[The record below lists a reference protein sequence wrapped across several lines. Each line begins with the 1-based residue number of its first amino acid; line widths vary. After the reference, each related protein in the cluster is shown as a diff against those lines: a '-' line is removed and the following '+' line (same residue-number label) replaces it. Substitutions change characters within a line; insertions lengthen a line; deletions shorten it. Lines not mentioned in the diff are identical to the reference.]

1 MRYAP
6 TYKKHWIIIFLFS
19 LALLLRILHIY
30 FIVPNPFFHHPV
42 GDEKEHYEWALKIIE
57 GDVFSVHK
65 GAFFRSPGYPYFLA
79 FLLFITGEN
88 LFLVRILQ
96 AIIGSFSVVLIYLI
110 AEKKFGK
117 KVALLSG
124 FISAGYPLFIY
135 YSAMLLDTT
144 FYIFLVLLVLFFSL
158 KIEEKKTCLWVFL
171 SGLFMAFNCIIRP
184 NLLIFIPFH
193 IVWIAIMLVSH
204 TSWRQIYSDL
214 IQRWKFV
221 AGSIILYLI
230 PIFIIISSIMLRNY
244 LLEKDFYLIAT
255 NGDLN
260 FYLANNPDKE
270 LTLNLRPGLE
280 WEMFLQT
287 PYLELGENISKKE
300 VQLFWRKKYLDYIKK
315 RPFIFLLDKVVNL
328 YNFFDG
334 YEYREIQMYDYYF
347 KQSPILKIPI
357 SFYIISPL
365 SLIGIA
371 FGIRKFRENNLL
383 ILFVGVYAFSVVLFF
398 VYSRYRLPIVPVLI
412 MFASYTVVRMIGEMR
427 KRYYYCF
434 AIVYSVFLA
443 YFYIFYIW
451 NQPDERETVTR
462 HLCRN
467 NLRAKARVTCN
478 KPDEKTMES
487 WWTHYNLGLVYY
499 DEGDF
504 NKAITELR
512 EAEEI
517 RSDNMDTHYVLANVY
532 KKSFR
537 FREAIGKF
545 KVVLKELKEKYI
557 VYNVIIS
564 RIDKEI
570 GECYLK
576 TRDSKSAEKY
586 YLEALSFDNTD
597 AVTYNA
603 LGIIESYKGNKD
615 NARKLFE
622 DSLKLKPDYQDAK
635 ENLKRL

>member
-6 TYKKHWIIIFLFS
+6 TYKKHWLIISLFS

-30 FIVPNPFFHHPV
+30 FIIPNPFFNHPV
-42 GDEKEHYEWALKIIE
+42 GDEKEHYEWALKIID
-57 GDVFSVHK
+57 GDLFSVHK

-79 FLLFITGEN
+79 LLLFITGKN

-96 AIIGSFSVVLIYLI
+96 AIIGSFSVILIYLI

-117 KVALLSG
+117 KVSMLSG
-124 FISAGYPLFIY
+124 FISACYPLFVY
-135 YSAMLLDTT
+135 YNAMLLDTT

-158 KIEEKKTCLWVFL
+158 KIEEKKTRLWVFL
-171 SGLFMAFNCIIRP
+171 AGLFMALNCIIRP

-193 IVWIAIMLVSH
+193 IVWIASVLVMPAGCRH
-204 TSWRQIYSDL
+204 LYSDL
-214 IQRWKFV
+214 IRKWKFV
-221 AGSIILYLI
+221 AVSIIIYLI
-230 PIFIIISSIMLRNY
+230 PIFVIISSITLRNY
-244 LLEKDFYLIAT
+244 HLEKDFYLIAT

-260 FYLANNPDKE
+260 FYLANNPDKVF
-270 LTLNLRPGLE
+270 TLNLRPGLE

-300 VQLFWRKKYLDYIKK
+300 VQLFWRKKYLEYIKQS
-315 RPFIFLLDKVVNL
+315 PFIFLLDKLVNL

-371 FGIRKFRENNLL
+371 FAIRKFRENSLL
-383 ILFVGVYAFSVVLFF
+383 ILFVGVFTFSVILFS
-398 VYSRYRLPIVPVLI
+398 VYSRYRLPVVPVLI
-412 MFASYTVVRMIGEMR
+412 MFASYTIIRGIEEIREKNSLFVT
-427 KRYYYCF
+427 
-434 AIVYSVFLA
+434 IVCS
-443 YFYIFYIW
+443 IFIMCLFIY
-451 NQPDERETVTR
+451 
-462 HLCRN
+462 LS
-467 NLRAKARVTCN
+467 L
-478 KPDEKTMES
+478 KPNEKTMEN

-504 NKAITELR
+504 NKAITELK
-512 EAEEI
+512 EAEKI

-537 FREAIGKF
+537 FQEAVGKF
-545 KVVLKELKEKYI
+545 KIVLKELKEKYI

-576 TRDSKSAEKY
+576 ARDSKSAEKY
-586 YLEALSFDNTD
+586 YLEALSFDNGD

-615 NARKLFE
+615 KARSLFE

>member
-6 TYKKHWIIIFLFS
+6 TYKKHWLIIFLFS

-42 GDEKEHYEWALKIIE
+42 GDEKEYYEWALKIIE
-57 GDVFSVHK
+57 GDVFSIHK

-110 AEKKFGK
+110 TEKKFDK
-117 KVALLSG
+117 KIAVLSG
-124 FISAGYPLFIY
+124 FISACYPLFIY

-158 KIEEKKTCLWVFL
+158 KIEEKKTRLWVFL
-171 SGLFMAFNCIIRP
+171 AGLFMALNCIIRP
-184 NLLIFIPFH
+184 NLLIFIPYH
-193 IVWIAIMLVSH
+193 IVWIVITLVSP
-204 TSWRQIYSDL
+204 TSLRHLRVGL
-214 IQRWKFV
+214 IQKWKFV

-230 PIFIIISSIMLRNY
+230 PIFIIISSITLRNY

-270 LTLNLRPGLE
+270 ITLNLRPGLE

-300 VQLFWRKKYLDYIKK
+300 VQLFWRKKYLEYIKQ

-357 SFYIISPL
+357 SFYSISPL
-365 SLIGIA
+365 ALIGIA
-371 FGIRKFRENNLL
+371 FGIRRFRENSLL
-383 ILFVGVYAFSVVLFF
+383 ILFVGVFTFSVIIFN
-398 VYSRYRLPIVPVLI
+398 VYSRYRLPAVPVLI
-412 MFASYTVVRMIGEMR
+412 MFASYPIVRMIDEVR
-427 KRYYYCF
+427 KRNYYTF
-434 AIVYSVFLA
+434 AIVFSVFLV
-443 YFYIFYIW
+443 YFYIFYFW
-451 NQPDERETVTR
+451 
-462 HLCRN
+462 
-467 NLRAKARVTCN
+467 N
-478 KPDEKTMES
+478 KPDERKMEN
-487 WWTHYNLGLVYY
+487 WWTQYNLGLVYY

-504 NKAITELR
+504 NKAVTELK

-517 RSDNMDTHYVLANVY
+517 RSDNMDTHFVLANVY
-532 KKSFR
+532 KKS
-537 FREAIGKF
+537 
-545 KVVLKELKEKYI
+545 L
-557 VYNVIIS
+557 
-564 RIDKEI
+564 
-570 GECYLK
+570 
-576 TRDSKSAEKY
+576 
-586 YLEALSFDNTD
+586 
-597 AVTYNA
+597 
-603 LGIIESYKGNKD
+603 
-615 NARKLFE
+615 KLF
-622 DSLKLKPDYQDAK
+622 
-635 ENLKRL
+635 